1 MDLATLAAEATEL
14 RREILQALYD
24 CGGGHYGGTLSVLD
38 LLLTLYRCQLRI
50 FPDHPE
56 DPHRDRLILS
66 KGHAALALYAVQ
78 RRLGFYHHPLAGYG
92 TATSPLEG
100 HPDVAELPEVE
111 FSTGSLGQGLSV
123 GVGMALALREQQPEA
138 APRSLP
144 QVWVV
149 LGDGECQ
156 EGQVW
161 EAAMLAARLGLTNL
175 TAVID
180 ANGYQEYGWAPQ
192 GDPCPVPDLP
202 AKLRAFGWRVTEVD
216 GHDHGNLAQVFD
228 QIITSSEEPG
238 ARSPA
243 AVVARTVK
251 GKGVPLA
258 EADPLRFHCTT
269 VTQEEHHRMLA
280 GLS

>member
-1 MDLATLAAEATEL
+1 LAAEAAAL
-14 RREILQALYD
+14 RREILHALYD

-38 LLLTLYRCQLRI
+38 IVLTLYRCQLRVSRQRL
-50 FPDHPE
+50 D
-56 DPHRDRLILS
+56 DPLRDRLILS

-78 RRLGFYHHPLAGYG
+78 RHLGFYDHPLAGYG
-92 TATSPLEG
+92 TAASPLEG

-123 GVGMALALREQQPEA
+123 GVGMALALREQAPET
-138 APRSLP
+138 APSSVPR
-144 QVWVV
+144 VWVV

-161 EAAMLAARLGLTNL
+161 EAAMLGARLGLTNL
-175 TAVID
+175 IAVVD
-180 ANGYQEYGWAPQ
+180 ANGYQEYGWASQ
-192 GDPCPVPDLP
+192 GEPCPVPDLP

-216 GHDHGNLAQVFD
+216 GHDHGALARLFD
-228 QIITSSEEPG
+228 QITAASNKPESG
-238 ARSPA
+238 RPA
-243 AVVARTVK
+243 AVVAHTVK

-269 VTQEEHHRMLA
+269 VTRDEHHRMLA
-280 GLS
+280 SLS